1 MNKYFSDHDAGKLK
15 IEIKRIWGI
24 DGDLDIRLLQ
34 YIQAAFTYSKLTIG
48 VLVQGMKYVQS

>member
-34 YIQAAFTYSKLTIG
+34 YTQAVFTYSKLTIG

>member
-24 DGDLDIRLLQ
+24 DGDLDVRLLQ
-34 YIQAAFTYSKLTIG
+34 YTQAEFTYSKLTIG
-48 VLVQGMKYVQS
+48 VLEQGMKYVQS

>member
-34 YIQAAFTYSKLTIG
+34 YTQAAFTYSKLTIG